1 MTALVAID
9 VGGTHARFAV
19 AALRPGAPPTLG
31 TTVKLKAADFPTL
44 GAAYHAFAAQA
55 GGKLPPRAAL
65 AVACPVDGDLL
76 KLTNSPWVLR
86 TSALPAELGLERL
99 LVLNDFGAV
108 THAIPRLEPDALLHL
123 CGPDSPLP
131 GNGPIAVVGPGT
143 GLGVGLLLR
152 RDGHTHVVETEGGH
166 MDFAPV
172 DAIEDALLV
181 RLRQHYGRV
190 SVERIVSGPGLAH
203 IYEALAAHEGRPVK
217 LSGDAELWAAASEG
231 SDDLAARALERWCLA
246 LGCVAG
252 NLALAHGAK
261 AVVLAGGLPPRI
273 LPQLL
278 SGGFEQRFRAK
289 GRFEAMMGSIPVR
302 VCIHPEPGLLGA
314 AAAFEAEA

>member
-1 MTALVAID
+1 MTSLVAMD

-19 AALRPGAPPTLG
+19 AELRPGAPPALG
-31 TTVKLKAADFPTL
+31 AMLKLKAADFPTL

-55 GGKLPPRAAL
+55 GINLPPRAAL

-86 TSALPAELGLERL
+86 KSALPAELGLERL
-99 LVLNDFGAV
+99 LVLNDFGAI
-108 THAIPRLEPDALLHL
+108 THAVPRLGPDALIHL
-123 CGPDSPLP
+123 CGPDVALP
-131 GNGPIAVVGPGT
+131 ENGPIAVVGPGT

-152 RDGHTHVVETEGGH
+152 RDGQTHVVETEGGH

-181 RLRQHYGRV
+181 RLRQRYGRV
-190 SVERIVSGPGLAH
+190 SVERIASGPGLAH
-203 IYEALAAHEGRPVK
+203 IYEALAAHEGRPVT
-217 LSGDAELWAAASEG
+217 LLPDAELWAAAIDG
-231 SDDLAARALERWCLA
+231 SNDLAAQALERWCLA
-246 LGCVAG
+246 LGCVTG

-273 LPQLL
+273 LPQLRT
-278 SGGFEQRFRAK
+278 GGFKQRFRAK
-289 GRFEAMMGSIPVR
+289 GRFEALMAAIPVR